1 MAAALLQRRC
11 GCAGGRAAAPRPAPR
26 AAAHCAP
33 ALPQLPPP
41 PPAASRARWPRRRGC
56 PSRRRPPPPRRPPRA
71 AAPAARRPDACR
83 RPAPAGPRRGHLG
96 FTPKKRCRR
105 GRGRI
110 KAFPRDDASKPVHLT
125 GFMGYK
131 AGMTHIIRE
140 VEKPGSKL
148 HKKETCEPVTII
160 ETPPMIVVGV
170 VGYAMTA
177 RGLRGL
183 NTVWA
188 EHLSEE
194 VKRRFYKN
202 WYKAK
207 RKAFTKY
214 AKKYSD
220 GKKEIESELE
230 ALKKH
235 ATVIRVLAHT
245 QVRKV
250 NLGIKKAQLMEI
262 QVSCCAALQP
272 GGRRRLASRSALP
285 RPRGSACPQRGAS
298 RAPRPAA
305 GRRRASYPAAAPARP
320 PAPRRSTAATWLPR
334 WTLPAACLRSPSPWT
349 LSSRPTR

>member
-1 MAAALLQRRC
+1 
-11 GCAGGRAAAPRPAPR
+11 
-26 AAAHCAP
+26 
-33 ALPQLPPP
+33 
-41 PPAASRARWPRRRGC
+41 
-56 PSRRRPPPPRRPPRA
+56 
-71 AAPAARRPDACR
+71 
-83 RPAPAGPRRGHLG
+83 
-96 FTPKKRCRR
+96 
-105 GRGRI
+105 
-110 KAFPRDDASKPVHLT
+110 VHLT

-131 AGMTHIIRE
+131 AGMTHILRE

-194 VKRRFYKN
+194 VKRKFYKN

-207 RKAFTKY
+207 RKAFSKY

-220 GKKEIESELE
+220 GKKQIESELE

-235 ATVIRVLAHT
+235 ACVIRVLAHT

-262 QVSCCAALQP
+262 QVRDRPRPSAAARAGPPLGRAALRRP
-272 GGRRRLASRSALP
+272 AGRHVRGRRAAGSPARGGWAPRAQSPTLLP
-285 RPRGSACPQRGAS
+285 R
-298 RAPRPAA
+298 AA
-305 GRRRASYPAAAPARP
+305 LCALAAPSSPQAVCPCPHANPAPVDP
-320 PAPRRSTAATWLPR
+320 PTPSPCTPRRSTAATSPPR
-334 WTLPAACLRSPSPWT
+334 LTLPSACLRSPSPST
-349 LSSRPTR
+349 LCSRPTR